1 MQVGVPGRDQ
11 RNPQGMRHPK
21 AHDPHIARCR
31 DVYQVRLERAHLR
44 GHPILVAAEQG
55 VARQVVIQRKCRQT
69 SLGFQR
75 GKRLRLDNARL
86 RAAVNAEERKLPA
99 SGVRNELPAERTDAI
114 RFRERIREEGDAQ
127 R

>member
-1 MQVGVPGRDQ
+1 MQVGMPGRDQ

-21 AHDPHIARCR
+21 AQDPHIPRCR
-31 DVYQVRLERAHLR
+31 DVYQVRLEGAQLR

-69 SLGFQR
+69 SLEFQR
-75 GKRLRLDNARL
+75 GKGLRLGHARL
-86 RAAVNAEERKLPA
+86 RAAANAEERKLPA
-99 SGVRNELPAERTDAI
+99 SGERNELPAERTYAI